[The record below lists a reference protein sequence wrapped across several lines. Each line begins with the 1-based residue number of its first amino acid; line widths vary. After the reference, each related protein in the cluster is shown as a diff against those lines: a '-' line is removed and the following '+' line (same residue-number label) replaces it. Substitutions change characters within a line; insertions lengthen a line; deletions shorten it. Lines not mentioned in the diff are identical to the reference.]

1 MKNKIILP
9 LLAAGVF
16 AIGLA
21 SCSREAIYDRTP
33 QTNDFSNSA
42 IVKFYNAA
50 LGTNRTFIYVDGQQV
65 NGTSILY
72 GSAFPAH
79 SSDYGFVVEPGLRA
93 FVVKDTLSSSTQAP
107 MNFSE
112 NFQANGKYTMFMYDT
127 MNATKHITVP
137 TDIVIPADTTSR
149 IRFAYFWR
157 TAVGQPPAVDVFSK
171 ALNQNIASNLGFS
184 QVTDFITYPSNT
196 SDTLLIHEA
205 GTSNLL
211 AQVNSYSTTQKRNYT
226 LVLRGGFYT
235 TTGTNAR
242 TVSSVTEY

>member
-1 MKNKIILP
+1 
-9 LLAAGVF
+9 
-16 AIGLA
+16 
-21 SCSREAIYDRTP
+21 
-33 QTNDFSNSA
+33 
-42 IVKFYNAA
+42 
-50 LGTNRTFIYVDGQQV
+50 
-65 NGTSILY
+65 
-72 GSAFPAH
+72 
-79 SSDYGFVVEPGLRA
+79 VVEPGLRA

-184 QVTDFITYPSNT
+184 QVTD
-196 SDTLLIHEA
+196 
-205 GTSNLL
+205 
-211 AQVNSYSTTQKRNYT
+211 VNSYSTTQKRNYT

-242 TVSSVTEY
+242 TVSSVTEF